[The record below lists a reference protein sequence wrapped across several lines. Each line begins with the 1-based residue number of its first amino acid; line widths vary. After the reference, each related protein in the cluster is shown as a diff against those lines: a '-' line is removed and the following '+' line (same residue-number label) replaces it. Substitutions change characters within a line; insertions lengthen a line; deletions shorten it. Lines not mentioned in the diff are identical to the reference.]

1 MSQATEE
8 EDVGCETQLVGVAA
22 KPSRLKLAASRVRHF
37 VQEVKDRAL
46 TKFYPKFVTAAK
58 KLPLGAESYK
68 LLWIGLAAV
77 AFVFVIWWI
86 FDRRTP
92 AADVDEILRPLSQAP
107 EVSSAH
113 VYSQLSQAEGANVIV
128 LCCKKKRQGSTLAS
142 LEFLRLSADKNKLVC
157 FGSKRLPGGKLR
169 EK

>member
-1 MSQATEE
+1 MCQATEE

-77 AFVFVIWWI
+77 AFVFAIWWI

-113 VYSQLSQAEGANVIV
+113 VHSHQ
-128 LCCKKKRQGSTLAS
+128 S
-142 LEFLRLSADKNKLVC
+142 LF
-157 FGSKRLPGGKLR
+157 KLR
-169 EK
+169 GKCYFGES

>member
-107 EVSSAH
+107 EVSHQSL
-113 VYSQLSQAEGANVIV
+113 YKLRANVNV
-128 LCCKKKRQGSTLAS
+128 LCYKKKRQGLLQRVLSFCD
-142 LEFLRLSADKNKLVC
+142 FLPTKIS
-157 FGSKRLPGGKLR
+157 
-169 EK
+169 